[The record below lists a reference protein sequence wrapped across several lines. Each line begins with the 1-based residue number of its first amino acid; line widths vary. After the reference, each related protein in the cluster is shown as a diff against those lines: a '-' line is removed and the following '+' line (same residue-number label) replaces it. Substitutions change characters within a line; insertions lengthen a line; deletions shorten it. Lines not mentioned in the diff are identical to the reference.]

1 MDSVDA
7 CQTGGSG
14 FVGAELADTTSVP
27 WCLSRTAT
35 VAPQIGWCRWPD
47 LPIGCARTLLVAA
60 RK

>member
-27 WCLSRTAT
+27 WVLVENSN
-35 VAPQIGWCRWPD
+35 
-47 LPIGCARTLLVAA
+47 GCAAD
-60 RK
+60 